1 MPLVSYD
8 TNGPAYLKQLRLAF
22 DARFADFDAV
32 MVFLAVLITTKE
44 RAPATAENELWQRAV
59 TWLCRNLM
67 KDAQHSGTPI
77 LNVLKTG
84 LNANSASIG
93 NVFLNDL
100 QGIYQRD
107 ACEGIL
113 GHPLEGFVT
122 LILATGF
129 MQTKPDLP
137 HGIEYVIWQRFLFA
151 LTEQYHEYRGVNGPL
166 LTHVAMMT
174 LILKLDPSE
183 VRQPEPGVGSTTASF
198 PDVAQ
203 STLGDRRPDPRL
215 LLGLDALEKSPLLK
229 VSDIKVWQRLK
240 EMFQWINT
248 TAGYAIGTFV
258 HHLAR
263 IGTAQTSAQAHFA
276 ELKNQK
282 VLRSVFW
289 EPLNIDAEAA
299 KSLVGDLPID

>member
-1 MPLVSYD
+1 M
-8 TNGPAYLKQLRLAF
+8 
-22 DARFADFDAV
+22 
-32 MVFLAVLITTKE
+32 
-44 RAPATAENELWQRAV
+44 
-59 TWLCRNLM
+59 
-67 KDAQHSGTPI
+67 
-77 LNVLKTG
+77 
-84 LNANSASIG
+84 
-93 NVFLNDL
+93 FLNDL

-137 HGIEYVIWQRFLFA
+137 HGIGNVIWQRFLFA

-166 LTHVAMMT
+166 QTHFAMMT
-174 LILKLDPSE
+174 LIMKLDPSE
-183 VRQPEPGVGSTTASF
+183 VRQPESGIGSITTSF
-198 PDVAQ
+198 RDVAQ

-240 EMFQWINT
+240 EKFQWIDT

-263 IGTAQTSAQAHFA
+263 IGTTQTSAQAHFA
-276 ELKNQK
+276 ELKQRK
-282 VLRSVFW
+282 ALRVVFL
-289 EPLNIDAEAA
+289 EPLKVDAEAA
-299 KSLVGDLPID
+299 ESLVKDLP